1 MATVKIGTLL
11 IRTLAKPIST
21 RIKYQARE
29 HERFRKICVSLAQTM
44 YRYEVRL
51 RTGLLG
57 EPAKH
62 IRPLSE
68 ARAIENGANFLAEGF
83 LFSVA
88 AGLIIGET
96 WRSSRSQSKQR
107 SDVNDSI
114 EELQV
119 RVRELNERLRM
130 AASEERQRHQELAR
144 IMDRVVEIGL
154 RGGAWAELQNDTPL
168 QPPRILSDLPMSS
181 ASYENAERTHT
192 ERPDSTV
199 SSPNDT

>member
-1 MATVKIGTLL
+1 MSALGRCLL
-11 IRTLAKPIST
+11 S
-21 RIKYQARE
+21 
-29 HERFRKICVSLAQTM
+29 
-44 YRYEVRL
+44 
-51 RTGLLG
+51 

-88 AGLIIGET
+88 AGLIISET

-114 EELQV
+114 EELQI
-119 RVRELNERLRM
+119 RVRELNERLRTWEA
-130 AASEERQRHQELAR
+130 AASEERQRHQELTR

-154 RGGAWAELQNDTPL
+154 RGGAWAEVQNDTPL
-168 QPPRILSDLPMSS
+168 QRPRIQSDIPMSS
-181 ASYENAERTHT
+181 
-192 ERPDSTV
+192 
-199 SSPNDT
+199 